1 MIDLPAS
8 HLHAPHSASEKSAC
22 PVCAALDSLI
32 NGELVSGS
40 SPLLWPGRLPPQR
53 DQQAA
58 RSRQTIY
65 QPGEKLDGVP
75 VVCDGWAARVSRL
88 SDGRRQIL
96 SFVLPG
102 DLVSTSALFA
112 GSLNFHVE
120 AITAVRYARYNRA
133 EFIAKLAAEPNL
145 VKALM
150 KICFAEKDEADRLVT
165 DLGRRRAEER
175 LARLFLHLMARLEM
189 RGMVRNQS
197 FALPLRQQ
205 HIADAAGLTPVHV
218 NRVIG
223 ALRGDGIIEL
233 AHGVLKVVNL
243 ARLQRLADLN

>member
-1 MIDLPAS
+1 MID
-8 HLHAPHSASEKSAC
+8 HFAPHENGLHPVSEKSAC
-22 PVCAALDSLI
+22 PVCAALDSLVHS
-32 NGELVSGS
+32 ELSSVS

-58 RSRQTIY
+58 RPRQTIF
-65 QPGEKLDGVP
+65 QPGETLDGVQII
-75 VVCDGWAARVSRL
+75 CDGWAARVSRL

-102 DLVSTSALFA
+102 DLVSTRSLFA
-112 GSLNFHVE
+112 GSLNFYVE
-120 AITAVRYARYNRA
+120 AITAVRYACYRRA

-145 VKALM
+145 VMAL
-150 KICFAEKDEADRLVT
+150 IRINLAEKDEADRLAA

-175 LARLFLHLMARLEM
+175 LARLFLQLMARLEI
-189 RGMVRNQS
+189 RGLVRDQS

-205 HIADAAGLTPVHV
+205 HIADATGLTSVHV

-223 ALRGDGIIEL
+223 ALRGDGLIEL
-233 AHGVLKVVNL
+233 AHGVLKVTNL
-243 ARLQRLADLN
+243 AQLRRLADLN